1 LNCLPQ
7 TARKTGVQNTIML
20 NRDVFASMSVAR
32 CPQLTPAPRGNANM
46 LHVDIKSWK
55 MYCATK
61 THAFLE
67 RCEPKPWRM
76 DGPIDTGR
84 RRSVCRRRSWAPKR
98 FRAAFGSC
106 VARPPRLFRKAPSLG
121 RAKKTDD
128 VHRPHH
134 TYARLNPRQT
144 SRRRACRGTS
154 RLRQHVVKHTHGTTW
169 RI

>member
-1 LNCLPQ
+1 MLLFLFADARCWSSWPWGYDFHGPLNCLPQ

-32 CPQLTPAPRGNANM
+32 CPQLLPAPRGNANM

-84 RRSVCRRRSWAPKR
+84 RCSVCRRRSWAPKR

-121 RAKKTDD
+121 RAEKRTTSTGPII
-128 VHRPHH
+128 RTH
-134 TYARLNPRQT
+134 T
-144 SRRRACRGTS
+144 
-154 RLRQHVVKHTHGTTW
+154 
-169 RI
+169 